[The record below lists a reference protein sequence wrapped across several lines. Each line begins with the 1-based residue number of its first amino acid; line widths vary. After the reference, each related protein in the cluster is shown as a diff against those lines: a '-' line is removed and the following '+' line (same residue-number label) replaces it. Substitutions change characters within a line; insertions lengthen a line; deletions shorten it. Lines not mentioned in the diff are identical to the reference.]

1 MRILRLEL
9 PLDGG
14 MSTDSNQ
21 SLYVSAEV
29 FCNQVSLTEL
39 PVTTVFSMEPLT
51 GDHEGNRTVLWDYT
65 MSLPVKIR

>member
-1 MRILRLEL
+1 MEL
-9 PLDGG
+9 PLDGSLVSDG
-14 MSTDSNQ
+14 NL

-39 PVTTVFSMEPLT
+39 PVTTVFSMDPLT
-51 GDHEGNRTVLWDYT
+51 GEQEVGEGSRTVRWDYT